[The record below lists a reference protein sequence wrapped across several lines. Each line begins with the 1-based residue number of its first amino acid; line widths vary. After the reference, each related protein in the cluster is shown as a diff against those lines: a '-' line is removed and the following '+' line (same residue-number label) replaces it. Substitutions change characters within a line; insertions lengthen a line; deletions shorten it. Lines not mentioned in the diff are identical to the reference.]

1 MSMFN
6 LSGSTPA
13 NNAGNAATPQ
23 FGFGTSLGGWPSSST
38 PSTTTSFGNIGAT
51 NNKQTTNTPFS
62 TFGNVGAPTTSLS
75 FGVNTS
81 LATTTTKPGFSLGN
95 NAASNAPLNLS
106 FGSTATT
113 AATSA
118 SPFSLGT
125 ASNVKPTASLTGTQL
140 TLGTTTNVTTST
152 APVSRGLG
160 GLDTTSN
167 LNQAQNKAVPALEMP
182 VPNEILQLVNNLKDF
197 LKQQKTMS
205 TELARMSSKGSN
217 EVAGDITM
225 CQKNLQFI
233 EHNLDKQKTCV
244 EKLKYET
251 NKCLQDFEIAQRNH
265 DHPAM
270 VQTDMESNI
279 KYFAELIKSLQEKG
293 NILKNEI
300 ENTQQYL
307 ATLPYNNNVT
317 VDELRRIGEMY
328 YKNVIALAGHL
339 HGIHNEVQVL
349 KARHLS
355 FRKEILNDHT
365 NIFQLNPNP
374 SSSSFFTSRPDT
386 TGPNP
391 FSGLNIT
398 ASAALNL
405 GTFGLDQSGVLQN
418 QDASNVQSN
427 FGTNSLFG
435 ANTQLNNTSQF
446 QGIFSSH
453 K

>member
-6 LSGSTPA
+6 LGGFTPA

-23 FGFGTSLGGWPSSST
+23 FGFGTSLGSWPSSST
-38 PSTTTSFGNIGAT
+38 SSTTT
-51 NNKQTTNTPFS
+51 
-62 TFGNVGAPTTSLS
+62 TFGAPTTSLS
-75 FGVNTS
+75 FGANPT
-81 LATTTTKPGFSLGN
+81 LATTTAKPGFSLGN
-95 NAASNAPLNLS
+95 NAASNVPLNLS

-113 AATSA
+113 AATTA

-125 ASNVKPTASLTGTQL
+125 SALNAKPTATLTGTQL
-140 TLGTTTNVTTST
+140 TLGTTANVTTSA

-167 LNQAQNKAVPALEMP
+167 INQAQNKAVPALEMP
-182 VPNEILQLVNNLKDF
+182 VPNEVLQLVNNLKDF

-217 EVAGDITM
+217 EVAGDITL

-233 EHNLDKQKTCV
+233 EHNLDKQKTSV

-339 HGIHNEVQVL
+339 HGIHNKVQVL
-349 KARHLS
+349 KARHMS
-355 FRKEILNDHT
+355 FRREILNDST
-365 NIFQLNPNP
+365 NIFQLNQNP
-374 SSSSFFTSRPDT
+374 SSSNFFTARPDT

-391 FSGLNIT
+391 FLGLNIT

-418 QDASNVQSN
+418 
-427 FGTNSLFG
+427 
-435 ANTQLNNTSQF
+435 
-446 QGIFSSH
+446 
-453 K
+453 

>member
-6 LSGSTPA
+6 LGGSTPV
-13 NNAGNAATPQ
+13 NNSGNAATPQ
-23 FGFGTSLGGWPSSST
+23 FGFGTTVGGWPASST
-38 PSTTTSFGNIGAT
+38 AASTTSFGNLGST
-51 NNKQTTNTPFS
+51 SNKPITNTPFS
-62 TFGNVGAPTTSLS
+62 SFGNVGSSTASTIQFGGTTTLPTT
-75 FGVNTS
+75 TS
-81 LATTTTKPGFSLGN
+81 KSVFSLGSN
-95 NAASNAPLNLS
+95 VTSNAPLNLS

-113 AATSA
+113 VVASV

-125 ASNVKPTASLTGTQL
+125 ALNSKTTISSTATPLTIGAS
-140 TLGTTTNVTTST
+140 TNVTTSV

-167 LNQAQNKAVPALEMP
+167 LNQTQNKALPALEMAI
-182 VPNEILQLVNNLKDF
+182 PNEILQIINNLKDF
-197 LKQQKTMS
+197 LKQQKTIS

-217 EVAGDITM
+217 EVAGDITI

-233 EHNLDKQKTCV
+233 EHNLDKQRTSV

-270 VQTDMESNI
+270 VQNDMESNI

-293 NILKNEI
+293 NILKTEI

-349 KARHLS
+349 KARHMS
-355 FRKEILNDHT
+355 FRREILNDST
-365 NIFQLNPNP
+365 NIFQKNQNSN
-374 SSSSFFTSRPDT
+374 SSSLFISRPDT
-386 TGPNP
+386 AGPNP
-391 FSGLNIT
+391 FSGSNIT

-405 GTFGLDQSGVLQN
+405 QTLGLDQS
-418 QDASNVQSN
+418 S
-427 FGTNSLFG
+427 FH
-435 ANTQLNNTSQF
+435 
-446 QGIFSSH
+446 QGIQ
-453 K
+453 

>member
-1 MSMFN
+1 MFN
-6 LSGSTPA
+6 LSSSTPA
-13 NNAGNAATPQ
+13 NNAGNTATPQ
-23 FGFGTSLGGWPSSST
+23 FGFGTSLGGWPSSTT
-38 PSTTTSFGNIGAT
+38 PSTTTSFGNLGAT
-51 NNKQTTNTPFS
+51 TNKQTANTPFS
-62 TFGNVGAPTTSLS
+62 SFGNVGAPTTSLS
-75 FGVNTS
+75 FGANTT

-106 FGSTATT
+106 FGSNAATT
-113 AATSA
+113 ATSA

-125 ASNVKPTASLTGTQL
+125 ASNVKPTVSLTGTQL
-140 TLGTTTNVTTST
+140 TLGTTTNVTTSA

-217 EVAGDITM
+217 EVAGDITI

-233 EHNLDKQKTCV
+233 EHNLDKQKTSV

-355 FRKEILNDHT
+355 FRREILNDHT
-365 NIFQLNPNP
+365 NIFQLNSNT

-418 QDASNVQSN
+418 QDTSSVQSN
-427 FGTNSLFG
+427 YGTNSLFG
-435 ANTQLNNTSQF
+435 TNTQLNNSTQF
-446 QGIFSSH
+446 QGFFPSY

>member
-1 MSMFN
+1 MFN

-81 LATTTTKPGFSLGN
+81 LATTTTTKPGFSLGN

-125 ASNVKPTASLTGTQL
+125 ASNVKPTVSLTGTQL
-140 TLGTTTNVTTST
+140 TLGTATNVTTST

-418 QDASNVQSN
+418 PDASNVQSN